1 MDDSLGGGILSNS
14 VVLIAHQ
21 TGFRQ
26 TDFVNWKLPVSSGKE
41 FFVILVDYTMPVED
55 LYYTSGILEFKGEV
69 KNDRV
74 FISIDRV
81 RVINCFSSEVGN
93 EKYLFDDKVYTLDEP
108 FNTDKLFSVMRTAR
122 ESLPENAWV
131 VWVFLSLTDLAIGV
145 SEPEIAK
152 FFRRASRL
160 HKQYGDLAFYLL
172 NMDAHTKLLAM
183 ISQLVD
189 VIINFKIVETEE
201 KLRNYIQVVKSPFPI
216 DTKRLYYDVNT
227 KGDIIY
233 Y

>member
-1 MDDSLGGGILSNS
+1 
-14 VVLIAHQ
+14 
-21 TGFRQ
+21 
-26 TDFVNWKLPVSSGKE
+26 
-41 FFVILVDYTMPVED
+41 MPVED